1 MARGRKV
8 QKNPMPKLG
17 AEPPKGLPVAVR
29 QCWVKI
35 REQVSHAAG
44 AGFTAADASML
55 EGAAYQMAQVQR
67 LRKESAQ
74 SPVTFTENGSTRIH
88 PAHTELRAAESLLR
102 GTLQTLCLTPRS
114 RKGWRSQPDA
124 TGAPVD
130 DSANHDP
137 ILKLLG

>member
-8 QKNPMPKLG
+8 QKNPMPQL
-17 AEPPKGLPVAVR
+17 ATQPPKGLPVAVR

-35 REQVSHAAG
+35 RDQISHANG
-44 AGFTAADASML
+44 SGISAADSSIL
-55 EGAAYQMAQVQR
+55 EMAAYQMAQVQR

-74 SPVTFTENGSTRIH
+74 APVTFTENGSTRIH
-88 PAHTELRAAESLLR
+88 PAHTELRATEALLR
-102 GTLQTLCLTPRS
+102 GSLQTLCLTPRS

-124 TGAPVD
+124 TGAPVEE
-130 DSANHDP
+130 SATVDP